1 MGLYVL
7 FGALAAFGL
16 LCALWTVLGLWLS
29 GSRGWA
35 VVCFSG
41 QRAALRRCCLLRTWG
56 LFRGPV
62 LAIDPGLTQQEREAL
77 THGLKDIEFCSLQ
90 ALPERLELERKRVAG
105 TGDADH
111 PGHDQ
116 CGGLSKL

>member
-7 FGALAAFGL
+7 FGALAAFGF
-16 LCALWTVLGLWLS
+16 LCALWAVLGLWLS

-35 VVCFSG
+35 AVCFSG

-56 LFRGPV
+56 VCRGPV
-62 LAIDPGLTQQEREAL
+62 LAVDPGFTQEEKEELTR
-77 THGLKDIEFCSLQ
+77 GLKDIEFCSLQ

-105 TGDADH
+105 TRDADH
-111 PGHDQ
+111 SGRDQ
-116 CGGLSKL
+116 RRGLPKL